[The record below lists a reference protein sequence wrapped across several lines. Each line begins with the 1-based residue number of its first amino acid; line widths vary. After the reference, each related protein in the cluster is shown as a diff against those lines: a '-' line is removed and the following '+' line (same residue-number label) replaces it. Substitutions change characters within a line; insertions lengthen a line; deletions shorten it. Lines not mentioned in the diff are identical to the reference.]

1 MITAY
6 VYDNRHLTVTELGI
20 LDSIPSSTI
29 WLDLYK
35 PDDEEREWLSHFS
48 VEEVPDEEDINEIE
62 ASARFYQNS
71 DGLHINSL
79 FPQRVGQDVPR
90 LRETSNQ
97 ILHQVMA
104 RHHAPVQASASL
116 RHKSRAGFD
125 VHAIQ
130 PQFYGVDCDI

>member
-6 VYDNRHLTVTELGI
+6 VYENRHLTVTELGI
-20 LDSIPSSTI
+20 LDSIPASTI

-35 PDDEEREWLSHFS
+35 PDDSEREWLSHFS

-79 FPQRVGQDVPR
+79 FPSVSAKMCVALTCPS
-90 LRETSNQ
+90 TF
-97 ILHQVMA
+97 
-104 RHHAPVQASASL
+104 AP
-116 RHKSRAGFD
+116 
-125 VHAIQ
+125 I
-130 PQFYGVDCDI
+130 FY

>member
-6 VYDNRHLTVTELGI
+6 VYENRHLTVTELGI
-20 LDSIPSSTI
+20 LDSIPASTI

-35 PDDEEREWLSHFS
+35 PDDSEREWLSHFS

-79 FPQRVGQDVPR
+79 FPQRVGQDVR
-90 LRETSNQ
+90 GVNVSFNLRTN
-97 ILHQVMA
+97 
-104 RHHAPVQASASL
+104 
-116 RHKSRAGFD
+116 
-125 VHAIQ
+125 
-130 PQFYGVDCDI
+130 FY